1 MTDLLDKLNP
11 QQREAV
17 TTVDGPV
24 LVLAGPGSGKTRVLT
39 HRVAYLIREINI
51 PAHHIVAVT
60 FTNKAAGEM
69 RERVE
74 ALLADRTDGLQIGT
88 FHAICARM
96 LRVEAGMGTLPYS
109 RDYTIY
115 DTDDQLS
122 LIKRILS
129 ELNVDVKKFQ
139 PGRVLGAIS
148 SAKNELIPPDD
159 YPYGRDYFSE
169 VVRRVYPAYQKRLIE
184 SNAMDFDDLLMQT
197 VILLR
202 GSEAAREKYQR
213 RYEYVMVDEFQDTN
227 TAQYQ
232 LVKLLGKPQ
241 DNVFVVGDEDQGI
254 YAFRGAD
261 YRNVMQFKTDY
272 PAARTILLEQNY
284 RSTQIVLDTAR
295 AVIDR
300 NRHRTPK
307 ALFTDRE
314 GGKRVT
320 IFEAYSEADE
330 GEFITTQIRR
340 LMKTRGLRYRDFAI
354 MYRTNAQS
362 RPLEDAAVAAG
373 LPYRLIGGVAFYKR
387 KEIRDLIAYLKLIN
401 NPDDTVSFQ
410 RIVNTPGRGIGEKS
424 VSAFSTWVQQRG
436 AGLASALDAAAN
448 GEILPITGRAGKSI
462 AEFSELIR
470 DARSLTEEGDLTL
483 VFDEVIARTGY
494 MIYLNESTTDSDD
507 QIRERQEN
515 VSALRGT
522 ISEKRD
528 LSLNDF
534 LAETSLASDTDAL
547 DPNADAVTLLTLHSA
562 KGLEYPVVFITG
574 VEEGLLPHSRSLSEP
589 DAMAEERRLFY
600 VGITRARDEIYLT
613 YAFRRTLYGDSML
626 SAPSRFL
633 EDIPEELTEGV
644 SPKIKAL
651 KDRSGYQKSTSWE
664 WGGGAS
670 AQRPAPTSSK
680 VIPFP
685 GRDAKPKAPEPQ
697 TRFKTGMKVFHN
709 TFGAGIVITSKRS
722 GDDEEVE
729 VRFDNVG
736 FKRLSANFAKLT
748 VL

>member
-1 MTDLLDKLNP
+1 MPNLLDKLNP

-17 TTVDGPV
+17 TTVYGPV

-39 HRVAYLIREINI
+39 HRVAYLIREIGI
-51 PAHHIVAVT
+51 PTHHIVAVT

-74 ALLADRTDGLQIGT
+74 DLLADRADGLQIGT
-88 FHAICARM
+88 FHAICARL
-96 LRVEAGMGTLPYS
+96 LRVEAGMGTLPYN
-109 RDYTIY
+109 RDYAIY

-122 LIKRILS
+122 LIKRILG
-129 ELNVDVKKFQ
+129 ELNVDTKKFQ
-139 PGRVLGAIS
+139 PGRILGAIS
-148 SAKNELIPPDD
+148 NAKNELILPDD

-197 VILLR
+197 VLLLR
-202 GSEAAREKYQR
+202 ANETAREKYQR
-213 RYEYVMVDEFQDTN
+213 RYEHVMVDEFQDTN

-241 DNVFVVGDEDQGI
+241 DNIFVVGDEDQGI

-272 PAARTILLEQNY
+272 PAAHTILLEQNY

-295 AVIDR
+295 AIIDR

-307 ALFTDRE
+307 ALFTNRE
-314 GGKRVT
+314 GGKRVS
-320 IFEAYSEADE
+320 IYEAYSEADE
-330 GEFITTQIRR
+330 GEYIATQIRR
-340 LMKTRGLRYRDFAI
+340 LIKTRGYRYRDFAI

-362 RPLEDAAVAAG
+362 RTLEDAAVATG

-387 KEIRDLIAYLKLIN
+387 REIRDLLAYLKLVN
-401 NPDDTVSFQ
+401 NPDDSVSFQ
-410 RIVNTPGRGIGEKS
+410 RIVNVPGRGIGEKS
-424 VSAFSTWVQQRG
+424 VSAFLAWAAGRG
-436 AGLASALDAAAN
+436 SGLASALQAAAD
-448 GEILPITGRAGKSI
+448 GEILPITGRAGKSM
-462 AEFSELIR
+462 AEFGQLICDLR
-470 DARSLTEEGDLTL
+470 ALAEEGDLTL
-483 VFDEVIARTGY
+483 VFDEIIARTGY
-494 MIYLNESTTDSDD
+494 MIYLNESSTDTDD

-515 VSALRGT
+515 VSSLRGN
-522 ISEKRD
+522 ISDKRD
-528 LSLNDF
+528 LALNDF
-534 LAETSLASDTDAL
+534 LSDTALASDTDAL
-547 DPNADAVTLLTLHSA
+547 DPNADAITLLTLHAA

-574 VEEGLLPHSRSLSEP
+574 IEEGLLPHSRSLSEP

-600 VGITRARDEIYLT
+600 VGLTRARDEIHLT

-626 SAPSRFL
+626 SVPSRFL

-644 SPKIKAL
+644 SPKIKSL
-651 KDRSGYQKSTSWE
+651 KDRSGYQKSTTWE
-664 WGGGAS
+664 SSGDRTPQRS
-670 AQRPAPTSSK
+670 AQTHSK

-685 GRDAKPKAPEPQ
+685 GRAAKDKAPEPQ
-697 TRFKTGMKVFHN
+697 TKFKTGMKVFHA
-709 TFGAGIVITSKRS
+709 TFGPGIVITSKRS
-722 GDDEEVE
+722 GEDEEVE
-729 VRFDNVG
+729 VRFDKVG